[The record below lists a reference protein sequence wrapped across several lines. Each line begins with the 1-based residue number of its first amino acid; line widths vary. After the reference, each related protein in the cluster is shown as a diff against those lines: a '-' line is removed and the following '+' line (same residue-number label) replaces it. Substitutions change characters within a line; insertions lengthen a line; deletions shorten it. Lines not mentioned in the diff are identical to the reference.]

1 MRVQYSEH
9 RQHGQ
14 STPADEARMKPVEP
28 PPIGRNIQA
37 IRKKQALTLD
47 MLSEKSGVSKAML
60 SQIESGKVNPTVATV
75 WKIAQ
80 GLRVEINSLL
90 EGSGGPRRIFTAT
103 AHEDITSLDTDE
115 EGLHIKVLTPV
126 TMVEDLEMY
135 LLTFKPAGALRS
147 APHFP
152 RTEEFVTVFRG
163 HVRVSAG
170 DNSSELREGDFIR
183 YHCDVPHSIEN
194 LGRGEARI
202 HMVVR
207 FNRQGV

>member
-1 MRVQYSEH
+1 
-9 RQHGQ
+9 
-14 STPADEARMKPVEP
+14 MKPVEP

-47 MLSEKSGVSKAML
+47 TLSEKSGVSKAML

-90 EGSGGPRRIFTAT
+90 EGSAGPRRIFTAT
-103 AHEDITSLDTDE
+103 PHENITNLDTDE
-115 EGLHIKVLTPV
+115 EGLHIKVLTPIS
-126 TMVEDLEMY
+126 MVEDLEMY
-135 LLTFKPAGALRS
+135 LLTFRPAGALHS
-147 APHFP
+147 GPHFP
-152 RTEEFVTVFRG
+152 RTEEFLTVFKG
-163 HVRVSAG
+163 HVRVTAG
-170 DNSSELREGDFIR
+170 DNSSELHEGDFVR

-194 LGRGEARI
+194 LGRGEARV

-207 FNRQGV
+207 FNKQGV